1 MVELYK
7 EILTKVLEKEKAKIY
22 FPNLKLSAEE
32 LVGSVSYR
40 ALKKIKEIIQD
51 DSLTDEQC
59 FAQIEEVICV
69 LEKIGSDGGGRH
81 DFG

>member
-1 MVELYK
+1 MELYK
-7 EILTKVLEKEKAKIY
+7 EILIKVLEKEEAEIY

-32 LVGSVSYR
+32 IVENVSYR
-40 ALKKIKEIIQD
+40 TLKKIKEIIQD

-59 FAQIEEVICV
+59 FTQIEEVICV
-69 LEKIGSDGGGRH
+69 LEKIGSDGGSRH